1 MGYKVDTIASQIGR
15 GLNGGLAYVGAHGLA
30 GKEIAGGE
38 CDSHVDDRG
47 FVIFDTGL
55 MFKVN
60 GKRGSTWKMIVTLEG
75 SDTYTVRL
83 MKVFSVKKFAKTG
96 KIAQVLDEATDVYC
110 DQLQDVIE
118 GIYDKAIRDLCDG
131 WIRI

>member
-1 MGYKVDTIASQIGR
+1 
-15 GLNGGLAYVGAHGLA
+15 
-30 GKEIAGGE
+30 
-38 CDSHVDDRG
+38 
-47 FVIFDTGL
+47 
-55 MFKVN
+55 
-60 GKRGSTWKMIVTLEG
+60 MIVTLEG